1 MGSSRPVIHDLKR
14 SGVDIALET
23 LALIGVLSLAAFAAY
38 YYPRLPQTIP
48 THFNFKG
55 EPDGWG
61 GKGVLIMLPAIGVI
75 LYTGLTVLAQ
85 FPHIFNYPW
94 AITEAN
100 ARRQY
105 AISRQMMSVVKLD
118 LVGKF
123 FYITGAMI
131 RTATGIG
138 HGLSPWF
145 TTLELHLLFG
155 AVGFYLFK
163 AKRAQ

>member
-1 MGSSRPVIHDLKR
+1 
-14 SGVDIALET
+14 
-23 LALIGVLSLAAFAAY
+23 LIGVLSLAAFAAY